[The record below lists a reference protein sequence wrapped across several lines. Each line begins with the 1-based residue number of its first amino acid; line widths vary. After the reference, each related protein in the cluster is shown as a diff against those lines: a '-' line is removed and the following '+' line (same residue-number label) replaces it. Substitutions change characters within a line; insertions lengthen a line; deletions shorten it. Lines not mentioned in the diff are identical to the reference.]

1 MKWLTNFK
9 VFILIVRRL
18 PDFYQLLQSVPL
30 ERVSCMI
37 FLTSMCKYYEKSRL
51 FNRTAVVGS
60 FVRFINDL

>member
-1 MKWLTNFK
+1 MKWLTDFK

-37 FLTSMCKYYEKSRL
+37 FLTSMCKYLIREV
-51 FNRTAVVGS
+51 A
-60 FVRFINDL
+60 FVQPHSCGR